1 MTSILSIS
9 DLDVRYGAIR
19 AVRGVS
25 LDVAEGEIVALLGA
39 NGAGKTTTLKAA
51 VGLVP
56 TTRGEIRF
64 AGKPITGRDTEDI
77 VIAGMTL
84 VPEGR
89 RVFPSL
95 TVTENLRLGA
105 ATRRNAAE
113 IEQSRNEVLT
123 LFPILAE
130 RAHQAAGTLSGGQQQ
145 QLAIARALM
154 SAPKLL
160 LLDEPSL
167 GLAPQVVDDIFDL
180 ILRLKARGLT
190 ILLVEQDAVAALDIA
205 DRGYVMANGRVVM
218 SGDAA
223 TLRASDEVAHAY
235 LGATTDPSLAE
246 PA

>member
-1 MTSILSIS
+1 VLSIA
-9 DLDVRYGAIR
+9 DLDVRYGAIQ

-25 LDVAEGEIVALLGA
+25 LEVAEGEIVALLGA
-39 NGAGKTTTLKAA
+39 NGAGKTTTLKAV
-51 VGLVP
+51 VGLAAAV
-56 TTRGEIRF
+56 RGEIRL
-64 AGKPITGRDTEDI
+64 AGASIKGRDTEDI
-77 VIAGMTL
+77 VQRGLTM

-95 TVTENLRLGA
+95 TVAENLRLGA
-105 ATRRNAAE
+105 ATRRDPAE
-113 IEQSRNEVLT
+113 IAKSRDEVLT

-167 GLAPQVVDDIFDL
+167 GLAPQIVDDIFDL
-180 ILRLKARGLT
+180 ILRLKSRGLT

-205 DRGYVMANGRVVM
+205 DRAYVMANGRIMM
-218 SGDAA
+218 SGSAA
-223 TLRASDEVAHAY
+223 ELRASDEVAHAY
-235 LGATTDPSLAE
+235 LGAAME
-246 PA
+246 PAV

>member
-1 MTSILSIS
+1 MTSMLSIA
-9 DLDVRYGAIR
+9 DLDVRYGAIQ

-25 LDVAEGEIVALLGA
+25 LDVAEGEIVAVLGA

-51 VGLVP
+51 VGLAP
-56 TTRGEIRF
+56 ATRGEIRF
-64 AGKPITGRDTEDI
+64 AGKPITGRETEDI

-95 TVTENLRLGA
+95 TVSENLRLGA

-113 IEQSRNEVLT
+113 IAQSRNEVLT

-223 TLRASDEVAHAY
+223 ALRASDEVAHAY
-235 LGATTDPSLAE
+235 LGATADLSLAE

>member
-1 MTSILSIS
+1 MTAMLSIA
-9 DLDVRYGAIR
+9 DLDVRYGAIQ

-25 LDVAEGEIVALLGA
+25 LDVAEGEIVAVLGA

-51 VGLVP
+51 VGLVA
-56 TTRGEIRF
+56 TSRGEIRF

-77 VIAGMTL
+77 VMAGMTL

-95 TVTENLRLGA
+95 TVAENLRLGA
-105 ATRRNAAE
+105 ATRRNAGE

-190 ILLVEQDAVAALDIA
+190 ILLVEQDAVAALDTA
-205 DRGYVMANGRVVM
+205 DRAYVMANGRVVM

-235 LGATTDPSLAE
+235 LGAVTE
-246 PA
+246 PV

>member
-1 MTSILSIS
+1 MTSILSIT
-9 DLDVRYGAIR
+9 DLDVRYGAIQ
-19 AVRGVS
+19 AVRGVG
-25 LDVAEGEIVALLGA
+25 LDVAEGEIVAVLGA

-51 VGLVP
+51 VGLLRA
-56 TTRGEIRF
+56 TGGEIRF
-64 AGKPITGRDTEDI
+64 AGKPITGRDTEGI
-77 VIAGMTL
+77 VQAGMTL

-95 TVTENLRLGA
+95 TVAENLRLGA

-113 IEQSRNEVLT
+113 IEQSRNEVLA

-130 RAHQAAGTLSGGQQQ
+130 RAQQAAGTLSGGQQQ

-190 ILLVEQDAVAALDIA
+190 ILLVEQDAIAALDIA
-205 DRGYVMANGRVVM
+205 DRAYVMANGRVVM

-235 LGATTDPSLAE
+235 LGAGLE

>member
-1 MTSILSIS
+1 MLSIA
-9 DLDVRYGAIR
+9 DLDVRYGAIQ

-25 LDVAEGEIVALLGA
+25 LTVAEGEIVAVLGA

-56 TTRGEIRF
+56 ATRGEIRF
-64 AGKPITGRDTEDI
+64 AGKPITGRDTEGI
-77 VIAGMTL
+77 VQAGMTL

-95 TVTENLRLGA
+95 TVAENLRLGA
-105 ATRRNAAE
+105 ATRLIAAE
-113 IEQSRNEVLT
+113 IEQSRDEVLS

-130 RAHQAAGTLSGGQQQ
+130 RASQAAGTLSGGQQQ

-205 DRGYVMANGRVVM
+205 DRAYVMANGRVVM

-235 LGATTDPSLAE
+235 LGAVPESVGV

>member
-1 MTSILSIS
+1 MTGMLSIA
-9 DLDVRYGAIR
+9 DLDVRYGAIQ

-25 LDVAEGEIVALLGA
+25 LTVAEGEIVAVLGA

-105 ATRRNAAE
+105 ATRRNSAE
-113 IEQSRNEVLT
+113 IAQSRDEVLS

-190 ILLVEQDAVAALDIA
+190 ILLVEQDAIAALDIA
-205 DRGYVMANGRVVM
+205 DRAYVMANGRVVM

-235 LGATTDPSLAE
+235 LGAGLE

>member
-1 MTSILSIS
+1 MMPMLSIA
-9 DLDVRYGAIR
+9 DLDVRYGAIQ

-25 LDVAEGEIVALLGA
+25 LDVAEGEIVAVLGA

-89 RVFPSL
+89 RVFSSL

-205 DRGYVMANGRVVM
+205 DRAYVMANGRVVM

-235 LGATTDPSLAE
+235 LGATPETAGVE

>member
-1 MTSILSIS
+1 MNPMLSVT
-9 DLDVRYGAIR
+9 DLDVRYGAIQ

-25 LDVAEGEIVALLGA
+25 LDVAEGEIVAVLGA

-51 VGLVP
+51 VGLVHAA
-56 TTRGEIRF
+56 RGEIRF
-64 AGKPITGRDTEDI
+64 AGRSVTGRDTEDI
-77 VIAGMTL
+77 VVAGMTL

-95 TVTENLRLGA
+95 TVAENLRLGA
-105 ATRRNAAE
+105 ATRKNAVE
-113 IEQSRNEVLT
+113 IEQSRDEVLS

-130 RAHQAAGTLSGGQQQ
+130 RANQAAGTLSGGQQQ

-205 DRGYVMANGRVVM
+205 DRAYVMANGHVVM

-235 LGATTDPSLAE
+235 LGAVTE

>member
-1 MTSILSIS
+1 MTAMLSIS
-9 DLDVRYGAIR
+9 DLDVRYGAIQ

-25 LDVAEGEIVALLGA
+25 LSVAEGEIVAVLGA

-51 VGLVP
+51 VGLAAV
-56 TTRGEIRF
+56 TRGEIRF
-64 AGKPITGRDTEDI
+64 AGDVISGRDTEDI
-77 VIAGMTL
+77 VMRGMTL

-95 TVTENLRLGA
+95 TVAENLRLGA
-105 ATRRNAAE
+105 ATRRIPAE
-113 IEQSRNEVLT
+113 IEQSRDEVLT

-145 QLAIARALM
+145 QLAIGRALM

-205 DRGYVMANGRVVM
+205 DRAYVMANGRVVM

-235 LGATTDPSLAE
+235 LGAVTDAVGME